1 LSDPLARSWKYR
13 LLTTFLVILGSIG
26 ILFPAWLPDHPR
38 LPTEESAV
46 EGLQVALLLIAG
58 AFWFGAARAAPETG
72 PYYKIMGTAAIA
84 GALGEGDALFE
95 QTTKIPIEYVFYPLA
110 VYGLFLL
117 LKNRKAFGPFINEIP
132 SHPAAGFIASAFM
145 MIYVMGRFL
154 GTSLLWKA
162 TLGEAYHRD
171 IPDTVQ
177 GYLELLACYLL
188 LIGTLNMCRAPRT
201 YDPTDD

>member
-1 LSDPLARSWKYR
+1 M
-13 LLTTFLVILGSIG
+13 ILGSIG

-58 AFWFGAARAAPETG
+58 AFWFGAARAARETG

-117 LKNRKAFGPFINEIP
+117 LKNRKAFGPFINEIT